1 MHDESNMR
9 CRILLAVVL
18 TFATT
23 RLLRAGATTPTLA
36 LSSAAATVV
45 DAGIRSAR
53 FEAAYDYSNA
63 VQADYDLELI
73 VFQGENFAR
82 YPVSGPARVGS
93 STALADGLTAGDLPT
108 LEAASTPAPADVRV
122 VEIGPTEIT
131 VRLPLLTGGAT
142 AVLVATVDEGIVLSN
157 PLTFV
162 LP

>member
-1 MHDESNMR
+1 MR
-9 CRILLAVVL
+9 CRISLAVVL

-23 RLLRAGATTPTLA
+23 RLLQAGATTPTLA
-36 LSSAAATVV
+36 LSSATATFI
-45 DAGIRSAR
+45 DTGIRLAR

-73 VFQGENFAR
+73 VFQGESFAR
-82 YPVSGPARVGS
+82 YPLSGPVRVGT
-93 STALADGLTAGDLPT
+93 STALADGLTASDLPA
-108 LEAASTPAPADVRV
+108 LDAASTPAPANVRL

-131 VRLPLLTGGAT
+131 VRVPLFSGGAT

-157 PLTFV
+157 PLVFV